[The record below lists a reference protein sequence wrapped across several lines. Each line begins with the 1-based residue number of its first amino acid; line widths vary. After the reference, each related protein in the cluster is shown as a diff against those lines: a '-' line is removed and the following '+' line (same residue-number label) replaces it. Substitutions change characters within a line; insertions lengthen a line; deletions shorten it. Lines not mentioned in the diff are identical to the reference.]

1 MDRKTQRILLIA
13 LGFLILVIPLI
24 FRPFFFSNYLWT
36 SGCVGVGL
44 NIMLIGWFR
53 GRDRTNKGRREEIE
67 RKKGQPRTNGEI
79 VGIIGSIVFFTSL
92 GIGIISAYAVKMTS
106 LTALFLLLF
115 AVGILIVFMSNLMV
129 REERRI
135 ERQKQSHI

>member
-1 MDRKTQRILLIA
+1 
-13 LGFLILVIPLI
+13 
-24 FRPFFFSNYLWT
+24 
-36 SGCVGVGL
+36 
-44 NIMLIGWFR
+44 MLIGWFR